1 MNRVVRVDKAGF
13 KLLLNF
19 FLLYLRSLVKNERT
33 SKEEWSVDERQT
45 HDLVACH
52 HHHHHHCAM
61 RLSIREAI
69 FMIALK
75 YIHISIIK
83 YI

>member
-19 FLLYLRSLVKNERT
+19 FLLYLRSLVKNART

-52 HHHHHHCAM
+52 HHCAM
-61 RLSIREAI
+61 RLAIREVI

-75 YIHISIIK
+75 YIYISIIK